1 MNTIVLQNDL
11 TSTYEEKE
19 IVAIPYKVLQ
29 SILAKKI
36 AGRLTIQDPQDRSIQ
51 WRLYLGDGKIHFAT
65 SLKGKRERLNYL
77 LESYLPK
84 HKFYISHE
92 LESDYKYICQ
102 LWHSGQL
109 DLNQT
114 RQILARIT
122 QEALILSLALPRATV
137 RFEKIVGLDPILLSM
152 SLKSLVVP
160 ARNDIR
166 QWIQLRAD
174 ISSPFSRL
182 VIKDLQKISGQT
194 RIDKRYGQILEQ
206 LQIYCQD
213 RCSLYEIAT
222 HTNQKTL
229 DLAGF
234 LQPIIQAGGIS
245 VLPYQQ
251 VEKQKCPLIACID
264 DSQAIQKIVKMT
276 LKARGFEVMGITE
289 PSKAMI
295 SFIHQKPAL
304 ILMDITMPEIDGYQL
319 ATMLRQSTLL
329 KDIPIMMLTGRDGI
343 LDRVKAKM
351 VGAVGY
357 ISKPFNPQQLLQSVK
372 DCVQI

>member
-1 MNTIVLQNDL
+1 M
-11 TSTYEEKE
+11 
-19 IVAIPYKVLQ
+19 
-29 SILAKKI
+29 
-36 AGRLTIQDPQDRSIQ
+36 
-51 WRLYLGDGKIHFAT
+51 
-65 SLKGKRERLNYL
+65 
-77 LESYLPK
+77 PK

-229 DLAGF
+229 DLARF

-276 LKARGFEVMGITE
+276 LKASGFEVIGITE
-289 PSKAMI
+289 PAKAMMT
-295 SFIHQKPAL
+295 FIHQKPDL
-304 ILMDITMPEIDGYQL
+304 ILMDIRMPHIDGYRL
-319 ATMLRQSTLL
+319 ASMLRQSTLL

-343 LDRVKAKM
+343 IDRVKARM
-351 VGAVGY
+351 IGAVGY
-357 ISKPFNPQQLLQSVK
+357 ISKPFNPQQLVQSVQNR
-372 DCVQI
+372 VQK